1 MTSPFSEDVLARLS
15 DFATSE
21 FGLRFPPDRWH
32 ELGRGMASAAL
43 ELGVSDLQ
51 GWAENLASGKLGA
64 EDRVSVANHLTISET
79 YFFRHPDTFAAL
91 EREIFPARLAER
103 RKQLRPLRIWS
114 AGCASGEE
122 PYSVAILLRHK
133 FPEVRTDGIVISG
146 TDINT
151 HVIKRASNG
160 VYSEWSFRD
169 APPWLK
175 GSYFERTPRGHYQIS
190 EEMRRLVRFAQLN
203 LAAPFYPAEFGE
215 RADLDLILCRNV
227 LMYFSADW
235 QDKIIRRFAAAL
247 APEGWLI
254 VGPCDVTAAE
264 SAELHLHAISP
275 GIYQKRPKTAKAAA
289 PKMEAAVELPTVVAP
304 VVEHV
309 SPPPSSKPARR
320 AKPAPTSA
328 PTPELN
334 ANANAHEAEA
344 PESGTLSAL
353 ARVHAN
359 RGELDEALAACD
371 HALAADRLNPALHH
385 LRGCVLLELNRTGE
399 AEDAFRRVLYLDPNS
414 VMAEFSLASLAQR
427 AGRAE
432 EARHRY
438 LVVLRLL
445 TARHRGEAVPNGE
458 GVTVARLQEMVERTL
473 NDSAA

>member
-1 MTSPFSEDVLARLS
+1 MTSPFPTELLAQLS
-15 DFATSE
+15 AFATSE

-51 GWAENLASGKLGA
+51 GWAENLAAGRLGT

-79 YFFRHPDTFAAL
+79 YFFRHPDTFTAL
-91 EREIFPARLAER
+91 EREIFPVRLAER
-103 RKQLRPLRIWS
+103 RKQVKPLRVWS

-122 PYSVAILLRHK
+122 PYSVAILLRQK
-133 FPEVRTDGIVISG
+133 FPEVRTDGIAIRG
-146 TDINT
+146 TDLNT
-151 HVIKRASNG
+151 HVIKRAADG

-190 EEMRRLVRFAQLN
+190 AEMRRLVRFSQLN

-215 RADLDLILCRNV
+215 RGDLDLILCRNV
-227 LMYFSADW
+227 LMYFSAEW

-275 GIYQKRPKTAKAAA
+275 GIYQKRAKPAKVVV
-289 PKMEAAVELPTVVAP
+289 PRTEAVSESPPPVSPAVEN
-304 VVEHV
+304 V
-309 SPPPSSKPARR
+309 SPPPALKPRRRSKPA
-320 AKPAPTSA
+320 PASA
-328 PTPELN
+328 PVPKAEAH
-334 ANANAHEAEA
+334 ANAAEA
-344 PESGTLSAL
+344 PAPGSLSAL

-359 RGELDEALAACD
+359 CGELDEALAACD
-371 HALAADRLNPALHH
+371 QALAADRLNPALHH

-399 AEDAFRRVLYLDPNS
+399 AEDAFRRVLYLDPDS

-427 AGRAE
+427 AGRAD

-438 LVVLRLL
+438 TVVLRLL
-445 TARHRGEAVPNGE
+445 TTQHRGEAVPNGE